1 MAYKLMSIKTLLYVL
16 QIVVDNKMKILN
28 AYSSSM
34 HNVKHLPSSY
44 CNISLAIK
52 LGNLNI

>member
-1 MAYKLMSIKTLLYVL
+1 MTYKLMSIKTLLYVL